1 MRTAGIRWAPLLC
14 AVAASGCGKQS
25 TLDPH
30 SHQSRVIEHLWWW
43 MLAAAAVVFLGAAV
57 LLMISW
63 SRRHRTGLPVL
74 GESDRA
80 SSGLV
85 LVFGIGV
92 PIVAL
97 IALFVVA
104 NLSVAKNTE
113 APKAG
118 TTSMTVE
125 VTGHQWF
132 WQIRYPGTGAIT
144 ANELHIPVG
153 TRVELVAK
161 TADVI
166 HSFWVPQLNRKID
179 MVPGRTNRILLFAD
193 KPGRYRGQCAEF
205 CGLQHAHMGL
215 YVFAEPRS
223 AFRAWVAN
231 MAKPRR
237 TPASRSLRGGER
249 VFMDNACASCH
260 TIRGTAAR
268 GRIGPDLTHVAS
280 RSTLA
285 ATQIPNDDRALT
297 RWVRDPQ
304 HVKPGN
310 KMPALD
316 LSGAEVKALTAYLES
331 LR

>member
-1 MRTAGIRWAPLLC
+1 
-14 AVAASGCGKQS
+14 
-25 TLDPH
+25 
-30 SHQSRVIEHLWWW
+30 
-43 MLAAAAVVFLGAAV
+43 MLAAAALVFLGAA
-57 LLMISW
+57 LLLIMSW
-63 SRRHRTGLPVL
+63 TRRRRTGLPLL

-85 LVFGIGV
+85 VVFGIGV
-92 PIVAL
+92 PLLAL

-104 NLSVAKNTE
+104 NLSVAKDTQ

-118 TTSMTVE
+118 TTTMTIE

-132 WQIRYPGTGAIT
+132 WEIRYPGTRAVT

-153 TRVELVAK
+153 TRVRLVAK

-193 KPGRYRGQCAEF
+193 EPGRYGGQCAEF

-223 AFRAWVAN
+223 AFRDWLAN
-231 MAKPRR
+231 MAKPR
-237 TPASRSLRGGER
+237 TAPASSSLRRGER

-268 GRIGPDLTHVAS
+268 GQIGPDLTHVAS
-280 RSTLA
+280 RTTLA
-285 ATQIPNDDRALT
+285 GTQIPNDDLYLR

-310 KMPALD
+310 KMPALN
-316 LSGAEVKALTAYLES
+316 LSAAEIKALSAYLES